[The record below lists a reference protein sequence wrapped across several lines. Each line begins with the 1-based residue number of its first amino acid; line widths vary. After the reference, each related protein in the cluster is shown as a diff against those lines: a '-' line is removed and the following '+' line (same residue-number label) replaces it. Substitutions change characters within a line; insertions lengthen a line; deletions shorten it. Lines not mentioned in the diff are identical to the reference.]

1 MIEMRTTAYRL
12 KYTSAN
18 PAVFGSVATY
28 TADKQFKC
36 AYRSIT
42 ASENVRAGRNA
53 SNAGL
58 RVFYFPKFVTFATGD
73 RVRISGKDYDII
85 FPLVESSPSQMTYID
100 TKALQ

>member
-12 KYTSAN
+12 KYTAAN

-36 AYRSIT
+36 AYRSIS

-58 RVFYFPKFVTFATGD
+58 RIFYFPKFVTFSTGD
-73 RVRISGKDYDII
+73 RVRIGGKDYDII
-85 FPLVESSPSQMTYID
+85 YPPMQSSPSQMTYID